1 MSSVVRQGSS
11 VGAWNAMP
19 AILSVRV
26 TRTPSTSTSPR
37 VGAFNPVASFM
48 NVLLP
53 QPEGP
58 TIATNSP
65 AAIESVRSSTAN
77 ASWPS

>member
-1 MSSVVRQGSS
+1 MRKS
-11 VGAWNAMP
+11 VGAWNAIP
-19 AILSVRV
+19 AILSVHV

-37 VGAFNPVASFM
+37 VGALSPVASFM

-53 QPEGP
+53 QPDGP

-65 AAIESVRSSTAN
+65 APIDSVMSSTAN
-77 ASWPS
+77 ASCPS